1 MRLNVFLSLS
11 VAMSRN
17 QAKFFIQKGRLS
29 VDGNV
34 VTDPYFEVPDDSLVT
49 FDGKPISIASHRY
62 IVLHKPP
69 AYACTTRDSTLPSVL
84 SLLQDR
90 KDDDYFYFA
99 NVLGPEQTGL
109 VLLSNDA
116 RWANRMKRRLL
127 TKPRVFVVHSPQA
140 VADEQLQTVAEQ
152 WEASPDDRA
161 APTLTAEREDR
172 RSLRL
177 KTARLDIPVILE
189 TLGSAGISVDTL
201 HLQQIGR
208 LQLDDLDVGRYA
220 DLSEDDIK
228 V

>member
-17 QAKFFIQKGRLS
+17 QAKFFIQKGRLY

-69 AYACTTRDSTLPSVL
+69 AYTCTTRDSTLPSVL

-116 RWANRMKRRLL
+116 RW
-127 TKPRVFVVHSPQA
+127 
-140 VADEQLQTVAEQ
+140 
-152 WEASPDDRA
+152 
-161 APTLTAEREDR
+161 
-172 RSLRL
+172 
-177 KTARLDIPVILE
+177 
-189 TLGSAGISVDTL
+189 
-201 HLQQIGR
+201 
-208 LQLDDLDVGRYA
+208 
-220 DLSEDDIK
+220 
-228 V
+228 